1 MIKAAKY
8 PCNGREYTVTEIARI
23 LGVSSETVRIRL
35 SKYGGDMQKVYD
47 HYTKAQPRN
56 SEDAVSEIMS
66 ALGLGETEAKAA
78 DQDEEPAPE
87 TQEPK
92 QVQEDA
98 PAEQD
103 TVPEGQHAVQS
114 EEEPA
119 EPEEVQKQPTDAAP
133 LAALRRLNRAI
144 EAVSGLYEGDVGG
157 LNGDLKR
164 VLSALRTIRATRY
177 EKYVDWNA
185 VAYAGLRGVRE
196 DEG

>member
-8 PCNGREYTVTEIARI
+8 PCNGGEYTVTEIARI

-47 HYTKAQPRN
+47 HYTKAQPRS

-66 ALGLGETEAKAA
+66 ALGLGEAEA
-78 DQDEEPAPE
+78 EP
-87 TQEPK
+87 
-92 QVQEDA
+92 
-98 PAEQD
+98 D
-103 TVPEGQHAVQS
+103 TVPAEQHAVQP

-164 VLSALRTIRATRY
+164 VLSGLRAIRAMRY

-185 VAYAGLRGVRE
+185 VAYAGLRGVQE